1 MIKLAQVCFTRRH
14 VYHDGKAS
22 SAFCAQKKESQLFI
36 IQFFLFSFFFVL
48 QLKRARVS
56 CSSTQSEMT
65 VKVFCGAPICS
76 SALSCHSSRAHRIFR
91 QTEDL
96 LVNVR
101 LEEMVSRL
109 FAHTAR
115 SPPSPFMTKQQSIY
129 WAFPFMSETEAS
141 VRQRQL
147 CVLDK
152 FEGLHRQ
159 TLRQTA
165 EEGLYVLDCVQCIL
179 C

>member
-1 MIKLAQVCFTRRH
+1 
-14 VYHDGKAS
+14 
-22 SAFCAQKKESQLFI
+22 
-36 IQFFLFSFFFVL
+36 
-48 QLKRARVS
+48 
-56 CSSTQSEMT
+56 
-65 VKVFCGAPICS
+65 
-76 SALSCHSSRAHRIFR
+76 
-91 QTEDL
+91 
-96 LVNVR
+96 
-101 LEEMVSRL
+101 
-109 FAHTAR
+109 
-115 SPPSPFMTKQQSIY
+115 
-129 WAFPFMSETEAS
+129 MSETEAS

>member
-48 QLKRARVS
+48 QLNRAR
-56 CSSTQSEMT
+56 STQSEMT
-65 VKVFCGAPICS
+65 VKVFCGALICS
-76 SALSCHSSRAHRIFR
+76 SALSFHSSRAHRIFR

-115 SPPSPFMTKQQSIY
+115 SPPSSFMTKQQSIY
-129 WAFPFMSETEAS
+129 
-141 VRQRQL
+141 
-147 CVLDK
+147 
-152 FEGLHRQ
+152 
-159 TLRQTA
+159 
-165 EEGLYVLDCVQCIL
+165 
-179 C
+179 